1 MIGERY
7 RGMTCNMMR
16 DGRLDEANIVNR
28 RFEKF
33 MLSNNEEM
41 IDRNE

>member
-1 MIGERY
+1 
-7 RGMTCNMMR
+7 MTCNMMR